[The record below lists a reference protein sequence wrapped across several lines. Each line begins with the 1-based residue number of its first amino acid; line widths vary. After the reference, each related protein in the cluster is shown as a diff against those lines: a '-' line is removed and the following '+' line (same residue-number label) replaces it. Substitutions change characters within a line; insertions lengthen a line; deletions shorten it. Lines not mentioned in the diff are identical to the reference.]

1 MIFRAWILLLVPLP
15 ALGEPPN
22 FTATTASAP
31 ALAGIVARLDRDWT
45 VVLDVNGNPATASG
59 ADLISLRRSG
69 ELLPPFPAGPQ
80 IVFANG
86 DMLPGHVVK
95 IERGL
100 ATFRASLGRGGRE
113 AISELSIPL
122 SALSVIWFR
131 SPPQDSANEAARHWL
146 SERRRRDVVMLNNGD
161 ARIGAVLGMK
171 SPTDPVILK
180 EESRETRIDAGH
192 ILAIAMN
199 TDLARA
205 LRPRR
210 AYGRLVL
217 DNGGRLG
224 LLSATADA
232 AMLTGKTLF
241 GAEVKIPLERIVS
254 LDIRQGKAVYLSDLK
269 PRRYEHTPFLG
280 VRWPYEMDRSVGG
293 GRLRVA
299 GHTFDKGIGLHSD
312 SRLTFDLGG
321 AYRRFEST
329 VGLDNLGGRG
339 GSVRIRVLV
348 DGQAKIGD
356 DKELSIATGPREV
369 NVDVTGAK
377 ELTLVVEFGNG
388 GDVGDHVDWADARVI
403 K

>member
-1 MIFRAWILLLVPLP
+1 METRRRPR
-15 ALGEPPN
+15 GR
-22 FTATTASAP
+22 TSS
-31 ALAGIVARLDRDWT
+31 RC
-45 VVLDVNGNPATASG
+45 G
-59 ADLISLRRSG
+59 AAG

-161 ARIGAVLGMK
+161 ARIGAMLGMK

-241 GAEVKIPLERIVS
+241 
-254 LDIRQGKAVYLSDLK
+254 
-269 PRRYEHTPFLG
+269 RRGEDPT
-280 VRWPYEMDRSVGG
+280 RAD
-293 GRLRVA
+293 RVA
-299 GHTFDKGIGLHSD
+299 GYPPGQGGVPF
-312 SRLTFDLGG
+312 RLEAAALRAHAVF
-321 AYRRFEST
+321 
-329 VGLDNLGGRG
+329 GRALA
-339 GSVRIRVLV
+339 V
-348 DGQAKIGD
+348 
-356 DKELSIATGPREV
+356 
-369 NVDVTGAK
+369 
-377 ELTLVVEFGNG
+377 
-388 GDVGDHVDWADARVI
+388 
-403 K
+403 